1 MRKILAA
8 LALVVSLFAGPAWA
22 ALTEAQYTALRNDIL
37 ADQALAADVAAGNY
51 GAITDAYNATTTYVV
66 WKTAVTDRE
75 IQANA
80 AFDWTRVDNLSVGKA
95 RIWDLMFKFGTIN
108 PSLSNVRAGIDATWV
123 GTAADLAVRAAV
135 YTNCKRFA
143 RRIEKLFATG
153 AGTDASPSV
162 MSYEGSIP
170 FTDVRYALTGN

>member
-1 MRKILAA
+1 MMKK
-8 LALVVSLFAGPAWA
+8 LFAILLLCVSSLASA
-22 ALTEAQYTALRNDIL
+22 ALTDAQYIALKADIL
-37 ADQALAADVAAGNY
+37 ADPLLSADVQAGNY
-51 GAITDAYNATTTYVV
+51 GAIADAYNVTTTYVV
-66 WKTAVTDRE
+66 WKTSVTDKE
-75 IQANA
+75 IQATA

-95 RIWDLMFKFGTIN
+95 RIWDLMFKFGAIN

-153 AGTDASPSV
+153 TGTDVSPSV
-162 MSYEGSIP
+162 MSFEGSVP
-170 FTDVRYALTGN
+170 FTDVRSALLEH